1 MGKTNYKW
9 DLSRKEQARKDNKAL
24 LEDLKVVLIGIVC
37 LLVVFV
43 LWEFLHFLAV
53 FTKSLE

>member
-1 MGKTNYKW
+1 MGKQNYKW
-9 DLSRKEQARKDNKAL
+9 DLSKEEQNRKDNKAL

-53 FTKSLE
+53 FTKSFK